1 MKERGEGSI
10 ITATATLDRKTHL
23 ERSAFK
29 AQRPTAPQGRLPAV
43 PAAVAAIPAAD
54 TRIHPLIR
62 LIEVLVASVV
72 LIATAPLMLVIAVI
86 IRVGTPGPALFRQKR
101 LGLNGQWFDFVKF
114 RTLYHD
120 ARTRFP
126 HLYAYDYDD
135 SELQELKFKV
145 PNDPRVTPQGEWL
158 RRSTLDELPNF
169 WSVLKGDMAL
179 VGPRPEIP
187 EMLPYYRGEMLEKLS
202 VRPGITGAAQVS
214 GRGRLG
220 FYETVELDVQY
231 VRQRSLGLD
240 LKILLKTVR
249 VCLFGDGAF

>member
-1 MKERGEGSI
+1 MNKSTEGSVSV
-10 ITATATLDRKTHL
+10 ATLQRHAIVDLGR
-23 ERSAFK
+23 FK
-29 AQRPTAPQGRLPAV
+29 ADPPTSAPHRTPETLPA
-43 PAAVAAIPAAD
+43 AAAIPPPR
-54 TRIHPLIR
+54 TRVHPITR
-62 LIEVLVASVV
+62 LIEVLVASLV
-72 LIATAPLMLVIAVI
+72 LVLTAPVMLVIAVI
-86 IRVGTPGPALFRQKR
+86 IKTGTPGPALFRQKR
-101 LGLNGQWFDFVKF
+101 LGRNGEPFDFVKF

-120 ARTRFP
+120 AKQRFP
-126 HLYAYDYDD
+126 HLYAYRYNED
-135 SELQELKFKV
+135 ELRRLKFKV

-187 EMLPYYRGEMLEKLS
+187 EMLPYYHGEMLEKLS

-220 FYETVELDVQY
+220 FHETVQLDVQY

-240 LKILLKTVR
+240 MKILLKTVR